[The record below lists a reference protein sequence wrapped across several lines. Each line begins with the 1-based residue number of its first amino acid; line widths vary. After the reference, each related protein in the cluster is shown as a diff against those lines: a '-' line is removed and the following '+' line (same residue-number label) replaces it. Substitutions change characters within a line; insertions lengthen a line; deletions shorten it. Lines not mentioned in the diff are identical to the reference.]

1 MSYQWDFSAIW
12 PYHQLLL
19 EGLWGTIK
27 IGATSILI
35 GMLAGMVLAAMKMS
49 PRWLLRLPA
58 VMLIGF
64 YRNTPAIVH
73 FSGFTMPCPLL
84 RP

>member
-49 PRWLLRLPA
+49 PAALAPARRDVDWLL
-58 VMLIGF
+58 
-64 YRNTPAIVH
+64 
-73 FSGFTMPCPLL
+73 S
-84 RP
+84 